1 MSEIKNFDMSLKK
14 AFQEIAFTII
24 KSASKERALVSPVS
38 AIEKMKNLQSKLQS
52 FIIETDLVND
62 TINSIA
68 KADLLIEELTSVLKP
83 KSQTAILLTNEEIVL
98 ITEATS
104 RAKRIVENL
113 TVHLTTETS
122 QTEDAKL
129 RETIDQLDAIQE
141 ARTQIENRKSKE
153 AALVKKINELSDIV
167 SNLEEKAKSKMEII
181 DEFYSKTKADLD
193 TKLIGINE
201 QLGTLTAATMAK
213 DYAEFA
219 DIEKAI
225 ADEYRKYSLWAMF
238 GVAAV
243 VAFTIWQSA
252 KGEFTITESLIR
264 LSFILI
270 ISAPAIYLSRESAKH
285 RNQENQHR
293 QTNLDLRAITP
304 YIASLSKTEQ
314 SQLKTQIAL
323 RLFGARNNSTS
334 HKEEIPINVND
345 LLLKLLDK
353 VDLSGKPEKETK
365 TE

>member
-1 MSEIKNFDMSLKK
+1 MKRQKLGELPKHLVDDVNDSIRGNPRLISEAKKLSEKLENFESKLLKK
-14 AFQEIAFTII
+14 E
-24 KSASKERALVSPVS
+24 V
-38 AIEKMKNLQSKLQS
+38 
-52 FIIETDLVND
+52 DLSTKFAQFEN
-62 TINSIA
+62 T
-68 KADLLIEELTSVLKP
+68 LEELN
-83 KSQTAILLTNEEIVL
+83 SQVSERIGKLDSLIVG
-98 ITEATS
+98 TESELDEKKAG
-104 RAKRIVENL
+104 I
-113 TVHLTTETS
+113 
-122 QTEDAKL
+122 DA
-129 RETIDQLDAIQE
+129 
-141 ARTQIENRKSKE
+141 
-153 AALVKKINELSDIV
+153 
-167 SNLEEKAKSKMEII
+167 
-181 DEFYSKTKADLD
+181 
-193 TKLIGINE
+193 

-219 DIEKAI
+219 DIEKGI
-225 ADEYRKYSLWAMF
+225 ADEYRRYSLWAMF

-323 RLFGARNNSTS
+323 RLFGARNNSPS

-353 VDLSGKPEKETK
+353 VDLSGKPEKATK
-365 TE
+365 ID